1 MDTPNGV
8 ADAFGVAT
16 VVVANGKGTDA
27 CLWEIIIGAYLF
39 AFGSYLIFY

>member
-1 MDTPNGV
+1 MNTPDGG

-16 VVVANGKGTDA
+16 VVVADAKGTDA

-39 AFGSYLIFY
+39 AFGLVRI